1 MKAIDE
7 IDSIFLCSSD
17 EPNKLAPLLRRVGPP
32 PEPSMVG
39 VILWRVEVG
48 IHAARRAEFEQ
59 PVPMRHR
66 PHGPEK
72 ALDNATSFK
81 ALGIDH
87 KN

>member
-1 MKAIDE
+1 
-7 IDSIFLCSSD
+7 
-17 EPNKLAPLLRRVGPP
+17 
-32 PEPSMVG
+32 MVG